1 MLKISKNR
9 TFYEENGPTMPK
21 NESLKKSSIQ
31 GKSKKTSKKS
41 LFLLE

>member
-21 NESLKKSSIQ
+21 KRIALKELN
-31 GKSKKTSKKS
+31 SKKK
-41 LFLLE
+41 